1 MNAKQIARR
10 LEFIKYFT
18 LQKKTIT
25 LTINADVGQHTEI
38 ENEYVQLSGNFSFTF
53 ESIITDYAY
62 SYDSN
67 LKGRK
72 LQIPFN
78 KKPDENSPD
87 FKLICN
93 LNGLMTPAIAN
104 NYIKDG
110 HNFKRYI
117 FPSYNN
123 YRTYSEWYSD
133 TAMDIDKRDTRSYS
147 MNIIVKEADPDQFE
161 QFLNESYSQWKS
173 RFTAA
178 KNIAMQ
184 GDFYWLSLYDPRIY
198 EYELSFDNRKAIL
211 NYMVYSLNWRLIIG
225 GIDGINGV
233 DEYEL
238 FESLIKN
245 ISVEDLERL
254 YNYMFEVSGEKTN
267 LQIYE
272 DKLPKKLYDILLLI
286 LIKYFY
292 SKKTLIELK
301 NGFRKELL
309 YPIGLYEEN
318 GPCFTF
324 DLDENHN
331 APTGDYIIGAKYNIS
346 EDNNKIKINSAL
358 RYRLS
363 ANGSRIEYQKFRFI
377 GIGEELDYKKTVYI
391 TSFISNQKLKGIEIP
406 YGSAIPIPAFALKWI
421 IDENEDEENIID
433 LIQKTVAITGMVL
446 PIYQLTEG
454 VNIFYNIIGIGFT
467 IFGNALEAG
476 VKDQIEKY
484 DKSKSTSEHPYTLG
498 QDFLDTYY
506 LLSAIYGGINL
517 RKSIEKGKTP
527 KEKIKILFE
536 FETLL
541 GMKGTLGDINS
552 YMEEHNENL
561 DLLIHINTD
570 MIQLQID
577 YDRYK
582 ISKK

>member
-1 MNAKQIARR
+1 
-10 LEFIKYFT
+10 
-18 LQKKTIT
+18 
-25 LTINADVGQHTEI
+25 
-38 ENEYVQLSGNFSFTF
+38 
-53 ESIITDYAY
+53 
-62 SYDSN
+62 